1 MGRVALVALPA
12 RSQCP
17 RLGDRLSDV
26 RARDPRAREPAR
38 DRGCRRA
45 DAGLRTRARPTYAP
59 VNWLCPTARIA
70 VVGTTPSANTMPI
83 AYQTAARRLAAG
95 GGARAA
101 LQAVKRTAAFS
112 GFRFRLIKRIDAL
125 GVASYLGTAS
135 SAAQFELPHARLL
148 HATSVRRA
156 LSDLQGQAELQRP
169 VSAASLGPP
178 GLRRYVYAILAPE
191 LALIPEALIV
201 PLGDRVDEA
210 LAAPA
215 TDELLDPARC
225 LVGFPHPSD
234 QEDLTARAAS
244 HRGDGPPAR
253 GRRHQRHRAVAR
265 PRVHRSH
272 ADLAARRHGD
282 QGTRP
287 RPHHPGR
294 RQARPLPT
302 GGHAACLPRRA
313 LIMPTTT
320 AG

>member
-156 LSDLQGQAELQRP
+156 LSDLQGRAELQRP

-178 GLRRYVYAILAPE
+178 ELAP
-191 LALIPEALIV
+191 LRLRH
-201 PLGDRVDEA
+201 LGARTGSDSRSPHSSAGRPSRRGTRRSRDR
-210 LAAPA
+210 
-215 TDELLDPARC
+215 
-225 LVGFPHPSD
+225 
-234 QEDLTARAAS
+234 RAARS
-244 HRGDGPPAR
+244 SALSRRISTSVGPR
-253 GRRHQRHRAVAR
+253 
-265 PRVHRSH
+265 
-272 ADLAARRHGD
+272 
-282 QGTRP
+282 
-287 RPHHPGR
+287 RPHR
-294 RQARPLPT
+294 T
-302 GGHAACLPRRA
+302 CCITPRRWTSCTRA
-313 LIMPTTT
+313 STPASSRCGSATSPPKPRRSSCTPTW
-320 AG
+320 